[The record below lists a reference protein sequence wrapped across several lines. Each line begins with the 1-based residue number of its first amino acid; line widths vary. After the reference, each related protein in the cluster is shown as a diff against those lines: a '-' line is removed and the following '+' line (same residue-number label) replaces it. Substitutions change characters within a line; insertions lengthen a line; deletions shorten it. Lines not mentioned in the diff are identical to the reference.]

1 MTLRAPANGIE
12 IAYET
17 FGSPGARPLLL
28 ITGLGCQMIQWD
40 GRFCALLAD
49 RGYHVVRFDN
59 RDSGESTHLNEAGTP
74 ALDGSG
80 EIPYLLEDMA
90 DDAAGLLDALGW
102 DTAHV
107 VGLSMGGMIAQ
118 SLAIRHPDRVRSLTS
133 IMSTPSPRAALLTD
147 PDVLL
152 PAFTPDRESA
162 IRRAL
167 DNCAAVGSPGYP
179 FDREWNAEIAGLGY
193 DRSYDPAGT
202 ARQVAAIMASGDR
215 APRLAELAVPALVLH
230 GEDDPLVPLP
240 AGIATAGAIPGARLM
255 TFPGMGH
262 DLPAELWPSF
272 ADAIDELTGSA
283 DSGR

>member
-17 FGSPGARPLLL
+17 FGSPEARPLLL

-40 GRFCALLAD
+40 DRFCELLAD
-49 RGYHVVRFDN
+49 RGYHAVRFDN
-59 RDSGESTHLNEAGTP
+59 RDSGESTHLAEAGTP

-80 EIPYLLEDMA
+80 EVPYLLDDMA

-118 SLAIRHPDRVRSLTS
+118 SLAIRHPHRMRSLTS
-133 IMSTPSPRAALLTD
+133 IMSTPSPQAALLTD
-147 PDVLL
+147 PDVLM

-167 DNCAAVGSPGYP
+167 DNCAVVGSPGYP

-215 APRLAELAVPALVLH
+215 APRLKELAIPALVLH

-240 AGIATAGAIPGARLM
+240 AGIATADAIPGARLI

-272 ADAIDELTGSA
+272 VDAIDELTTFA